1 MNQETNRPASQYIA
15 FDGSLNDIAQGQ
27 MRDALAV
34 QAEAR
39 RMLADHASTHPS
51 ESFLGRL
58 SLCGSIS

>member
-15 FDGSLNDIAQGQ
+15 FDGSLNDIGQ

-39 RMLADHASTHPS
+39 WMLADHASTHPS